1 MGMRKKVRTKWKAD
15 RKIEKVKRDKAKLKR
30 LQKAQAAGKAAA
42 VKK

>member
-15 RKIEKVKRDKAKLKR
+15 RKVEKVKRDKAKLKR
-30 LQKAQAAGKAAA
+30 LRKTQAEAKTA